1 MDFKEKQRIRQERR
15 EKEQARIQRNIDRK
29 RQRAFDEDL
38 HNMVKMETS
47 KSMRNAW
54 KCASFMANK
63 WRQ

>member
-15 EKEQARIQRNIDRK
+15 EKEQTRIQKNIERK
-29 RQRAFDEDL
+29 RQRVFDEDL
-38 HNMVKMETS
+38 KDMFNMETS